1 MNEFEI
7 RYRVQTTVESW
18 VNGFMLENQLPAS
31 MMVDALNAVLVT
43 LKDQATR
50 EFINSVSAVP
60 EQDDS
65 EQEDSEKEE

>member
-18 VNGFMLENQLPAS
+18 VNGFMMENQLPAS

-60 EQDDS
+60 EQNS

>member
-7 RYRVQTTVESW
+7 RYRVQTTVNSW

-31 MMVDALNAVLVT
+31 MMVDALNAVLVD

-50 EFINSVSAVP
+50 EFINSVTAVP
-60 EQDDS
+60 EQ
-65 EQEDSEKEE
+65 ETAQEELEKEE

>member
-60 EQDDS
+60 EQDT

>member
-50 EFINSVSAVP
+50 EFINSVSVVP
-60 EQDDS
+60 EQDNS

>member
-60 EQDDS
+60 EQSS

>member
-60 EQDDS
+60 EQDA